1 MRPMRLTHLDRKRT
15 ECVVTESL
23 CMSNVFI
30 CGFCEI
36 GFFEVGEASRFLS
49 LWVNGFWVLEK

>member
-30 CGFCEI
+30 CGFARSDFLKLAKRA
-36 GFFEVGEASRFLS
+36 GF
-49 LWVNGFWVLEK
+49 